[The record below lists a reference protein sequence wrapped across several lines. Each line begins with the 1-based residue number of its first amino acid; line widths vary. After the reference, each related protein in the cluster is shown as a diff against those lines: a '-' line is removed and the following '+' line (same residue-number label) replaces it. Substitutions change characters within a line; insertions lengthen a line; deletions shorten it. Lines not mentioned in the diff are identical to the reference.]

1 MLKMRLMAEN
11 EREKE
16 GNFAPLIDASVKS
29 EIFSLAFPPFLSL
42 RFFLSVPLNQV
53 IQSSISRFSTTFF
66 ALGLRPPFFGDSFF
80 LHFEMQMFVLLPAC
94 LLYVPSRLVPL
105 LSIVF
110 GRYTACFRVCLF
122 PT

>member
-1 MLKMRLMAEN
+1 MAEN

-29 EIFSLAFPPFLSL
+29 EIFSLAFPPFLSH